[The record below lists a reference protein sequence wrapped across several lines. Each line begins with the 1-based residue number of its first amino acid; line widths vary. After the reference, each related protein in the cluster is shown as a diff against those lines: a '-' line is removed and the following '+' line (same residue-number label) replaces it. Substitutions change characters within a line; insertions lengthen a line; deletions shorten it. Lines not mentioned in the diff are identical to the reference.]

1 MQVFLQVSS
10 KPLYFLNVTNPNTHV
25 LFCFANCFEWVSLR
39 NCLSYKE
46 LALRFFK
53 EALKPKWRRKSW
65 SCIYSNKLV
74 LKDSV

>member
-25 LFCFANCFEWVSLR
+25 LVGFANFFERVTLR
-39 NCLSYKE
+39 NCVSYKE
-46 LALRFFK
+46 LAIRFFK
-53 EALKPKWRRKSW
+53 EALKPKWRRKPW